1 MALCELCGSIN
12 IVRAQRGTTDTF
24 VSLITGKRPFVCRRC
39 GWRGRR
45 DWTDKDLRK
54 LMDYGAGGAEPDP
67 ALSVLDEE
75 PVAAESNVHRRER
88 REILEGLDR
97 AALELP
103 KAPTAPP
110 RGEDLARASA
120 TSQSGKPRRRRDRQR
135 RSRRRE
141 MFATVAATA
150 LVLSLAVMLGLT
162 GSCGGGSAGL

>member
-1 MALCELCGSIN
+1 MALCERCGSIQ
-12 IVRAQRGTTDTF
+12 IVRVKPEPLERLWALA
-24 VSLITGKRPFVCRRC
+24 SAKRPFVCRRC

-75 PVAAESNVHRRER
+75 QVAAESHWRGPER
-88 REILEGLDR
+88 HEIPEDLDL
-97 AALELP
+97 AALEPL

-162 GSCGGGSAGL
+162 GRCGGGSAGL

>member
-12 IVRAQRGTTDTF
+12 IVRAQRGTTDTL

-54 LMDYGAGGAEPDP
+54 LMDYGGDGAEPDP

-75 PVAAESNVHRRER
+75 PVAAESNVRRRER
-88 REILEGLDR
+88 RERRERLEGLDR

-150 LVLSLAVMLGLT
+150 LV
-162 GSCGGGSAGL
+162 CFPWR

>member
-1 MALCELCGSIN
+1 MALCERCGSIQ
-12 IVRAQRGTTDTF
+12 IVRVKPEPLERLWALA
-24 VSLITGKRPFVCRRC
+24 SAKRPFVCRRC

-75 PVAAESNVHRRER
+75 QVAAESHWRGPER
-88 REILEGLDR
+88 HEIPEDLDL
-97 AALELP
+97 AALELL

-110 RGEDLARASA
+110 GSEGAPRPTASTRSA
-120 TSQSGKPRRRRDRQR
+120 NRQRSHDRQR
-135 RSRRRE
+135 RSRQRE
-141 MFATVAATA
+141 IFATVAATA

-162 GSCGGGSAGL
+162 GRCGGGSAGL